1 MRPELGPDFVAAPP
15 ASPNGSKAAPQ
26 EAPGPV
32 PEGPRGQAASGPSPP
47 ALDAPAAPEPTAAD
61 GDRGPHRLLQLLFF
75 WLVVRPVVL
84 VGLGLNVR
92 HRERLPAAGPA
103 IVVANHNSHL
113 DTVVLMALFPSR
125 LLHRVR
131 PLAAA
136 DYFLRNP
143 AIAWFSRRVMG
154 ILPVERRGGAARPA
168 DPLALPGAAL
178 GRGDIVV
185 LFPEGTRG
193 EPERLASF
201 KSGVGHLARRHPAV
215 PVVPV
220 FLHGLGKSLPRGGA
234 VPVPFFCDVFVGE
247 PLFGTAEPRAFVGA
261 LSARMTELAGEGQ
274 FAPWE

>member
-1 MRPELGPDFVAAPP
+1 MAPTSDLPAAAAPEGEQR
-15 ASPNGSKAAPQ
+15 AAGCGGAAP
-26 EAPGPV
+26 AGS
-32 PEGPRGQAASGPSPP
+32 GGAASGDGFAPSS
-47 ALDAPAAPEPTAAD
+47 ADATAEP
-61 GDRGPHRLLQLLFF
+61 GDSDTGPHRLLQQLFF

-92 HRERLPAAGPA
+92 HRERLPAHGPA
-103 IVVANHNSHL
+103 VVVANHNSHL
-113 DTVVLMALFPSR
+113 DTLVLMTLFPSR

-136 DYFLRNP
+136 DYFLSGR
-143 AIAWFSRRVMG
+143 AIAWFSRRVIG
-154 ILPVERRGGAARPA
+154 ILPVVRGGGGGRRR
-168 DPLALPGAAL
+168 DPLALPAAAL
-178 GRGDIVV
+178 GRGEIVV

-201 KSGVGHLARRHPAV
+201 KSGVGHLARKHPQV

-220 FLHGLGKSLPRGGA
+220 FLHGLGKSLPKGGA

-247 PLFGTAEPRAFVGA
+247 PLFGADDPKAFVAA
-261 LSARMTELAGEGQ
+261 LSERMTALAAEGR